1 MTAVAPQLNLVA
13 TVMTSDGLFSYWTS
27 ISFERTYGEPIS
39 HLTLSVAEPG
49 QNVPGWSNQQLAV
62 MQQAT
67 ATFAGQ
73 PVINGMIDMRQ
84 VIYDKESHQV
94 QIRVAS
100 NTINSE
106 ASTVDPATDGQG
118 GQFTKQTFLQIAQSV
133 MQQCGVNVKLAGNPS
148 GADLPFETASEG
160 NGETRIQ
167 FVNRLAS
174 MRDLH
179 AVDDTNGNLVYG
191 RPGDNPQSSGL
202 SFVEGQNILAARS
215 IQQANLQVPQIQA
228 KGQQKGT
235 DDTNGSTAAQVLAT
249 ATNANYKGPPRPF
262 VLMMEH
268 TASIPEAQLRANHE
282 MSLINLQQ
290 FDVVITVQGWLAP
303 SGQLWSN
310 FIGNSVSLWSPM
322 IMPLGKAYQG
332 LLIKGVKLMQDN
344 EGGTRTE
351 ISLCIPQGL
360 GNGGA
365 MINPIALGTVNAP

>member
-1 MTAVAPQLNLVA
+1 MAVAPQLNLVA
-13 TVMTSDGLFSYWTS
+13 QVSTSGGNYTYWNS
-27 ISFERTYGEPIS
+27 IAFERTYGEPIS

-73 PVINGMIDMRQ
+73 PVINGMIDLRQ

-100 NTINSE
+100 NTINAD

-118 GQFTKQTFLQIAQSV
+118 GQFSNQTFIQIAQAI
-133 MQQCGVNVKLAGNPS
+133 MQKCNVTVKVARNPQ
-148 GADLPFETASEG
+148 GADLPFEAASVG

-179 AVDDTNGNLVYG
+179 AVDDTNGTLVYG
-191 RPGDNPQSSGL
+191 RPGDNPSGSGL

-215 IQQANLQVPQIQA
+215 IQQANLQVPQINV
-228 KGQQKGT
+228 KGSQKGT
-235 DDTNGSTAAQVLAT
+235 DDNNGSTAAQVLAT
-249 ATNANYKGPPRPF
+249 ATNSNYKGPPRPF
-262 VLMMEH
+262 TLMMEH

-310 FIGNSVSLWSPM
+310 FIGNSVSLYSPM
-322 IMPLGKAYQG
+322 IMPLGTAYAG
-332 LLIKGVKLMQDN
+332 LLIKGTKLMQDN
-344 EGGTRTE
+344 EGGTRTD

-360 GNGGA
+360 GNGA
-365 MINPIALGTVNAP
+365 PMINPIALGG